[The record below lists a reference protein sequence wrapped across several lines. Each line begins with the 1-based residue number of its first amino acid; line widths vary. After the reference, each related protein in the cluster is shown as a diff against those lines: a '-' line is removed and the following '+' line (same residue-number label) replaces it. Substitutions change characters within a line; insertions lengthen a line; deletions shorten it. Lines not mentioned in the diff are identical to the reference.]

1 MPIFKCGPFFA
12 AAIAALRPAK
22 PEPQIIKSNST
33 ESTILRQTCL
43 GRDKYVVIVRHD
55 PKSSYISLV
64 ISLVMISEWFQR
76 VGSSVPRG
84 FSRYFILE
92 LLKKKEQTGKEIID
106 YAVEQSNGIW
116 KPSPGLIYP
125 LLGRLLD
132 EGLIQETKD
141 GKYQLTK
148 KGAETAQDVDKV
160 NDIVKKQLDV
170 LFRLGNVGRFVAMD
184 LLEKI
189 SSMGAI
195 LSSNVAN
202 MTTEETEKYRKFLQE
217 ELKKIDAKDVKKKG
231 KEIKIE

>member
-1 MPIFKCGPFFA
+1 
-12 AAIAALRPAK
+12 
-22 PEPQIIKSNST
+22 
-33 ESTILRQTCL
+33 
-43 GRDKYVVIVRHD
+43 
-55 PKSSYISLV
+55 
-64 ISLVMISEWFQR
+64 MISEWFQR

-92 LLKKKEQTGKEIID
+92 LLKEKTYTGKEIIN

-132 EGLIQETKD
+132 EKLIEETKD
-141 GKYQLTK
+141 GRYQLTK
-148 KGAETAQDVDKV
+148 YGLDTAQDVDKI

-170 LFRLGNVGRFVAMD
+170 LFRLGNVGRFVALD

-189 SSMGAI
+189 SSMGSI
-195 LSSNVAN
+195 LSSN
-202 MTTEETEKYRKFLQE
+202 MTSMTDEETQKYRQFLQD
-217 ELKKIDAKDVKKKG
+217 ELSKMDGEKVKKKG